1 MLSLA
6 ISNASLYSPDHE
18 MVERSIANVLA
29 AFGEM
34 PEGKIEVMVVDDDLV
49 VNKVRLKD
57 GDLHGTSLVR
67 RLKRR
72 GVSWVEFT
80 RGVTAGEM
88 KGFVADI
95 VERGRAGRAYP
106 HIGIGVVGVRRAPA
120 VESGLDDSI
129 PEERDERRIDRLK
142 EIYSGVSSFGRL
154 EVKGL
159 EEIVAAFVVAIRKEA
174 NVLRM
179 ISPVKAYSEYT
190 YTHATNVALLSIL
203 QAEALGIGDGL
214 LHEIGVAAL
223 MHDVGKLFISIDVLN
238 KKGKLEKEEFEE
250 MMRHPVYGAHYL
262 AGTKGLTRLAP
273 MAAFE
278 HHRKFD
284 CTGYPRLKAGEK
296 GQHVCSQ
303 IVAIADFFDALRS
316 NRPYRAGWEAERILS
331 LMREDAGRAFS
342 PRLLANFEALL
353 REALEKEES
362 PADRGPPGGGVS
374 LT

>member
-1 MLSLA
+1 MRDEGRLVTMLSLA

-34 PEGKIEVMVVDDDLV
+34 PEGRIEVMVVDEDLV
-49 VNKVRLKD
+49 VNKVRLKE

-72 GVSWVEFT
+72 GLSWVEFT
-80 RGVTAGEM
+80 RGVTAEEM

-95 VERGRAGRAYP
+95 VEPGRVRRAYP
-106 HIGIGVVGVRRAPA
+106 HIGTGAIGVRVAPA
-120 VESGLDDSI
+120 DGKEHAASMADG
-129 PEERDERRIDRLK
+129 PDERQIDRLK
-142 EIYSGVSSFGRL
+142 EIYSRVSSFKRL

-159 EEIVAAFVVAIRKEA
+159 EEIVAAFVVAIQREA

-179 ISPVKAYSEYT
+179 IAPVKAYSEYT

-203 QAEALGIGDGL
+203 QGEALGVGDGL
-214 LHEIGVAAL
+214 LYEIGVAGL
-223 MHDVGKLFISIDVLN
+223 MHDVGKLFISKDVLN
-238 KKGKLEKEEFEE
+238 KKGKLDEEEFEE
-250 MMRHPVYGAHYL
+250 MMRHPLYGAHYL

-273 MAAFE
+273 MATFE

-296 GQHVCSQ
+296 GQHICSQ
-303 IVAIADFFDALRS
+303 IVAISDFFDALRS

-331 LMREDAGRAFS
+331 LMREEAGRAFS

-353 REALEKEES
+353 REALRKEES
-362 PADRGPPGGGVS
+362 PAD
-374 LT
+374 